1 MATLSVTGARWSPER
16 VFYLSMTLAIALAV
30 YVGFARSFFLRPLF
44 PTWPSPAEPVI
55 YLHGALFSAW
65 CVLLVVQSSLVTAGR
80 THVHRRLGVW
90 GTGLAASMVALGT
103 HAALVAARRPSGFV
117 GVPVPALQFLAVP
130 LFDMVLFGSFVTL
143 AVVWRRDPQAHK
155 RWMLLATL
163 NLVTAAIARWP
174 GVMGGSPLVYFLLT
188 DLFLVP
194 LVLWDRKTRG
204 RVHPATAWGGALIVV
219 SHPLRLAVSASTA
232 WLALAGWLVRSPL

>member
-1 MATLSVTGARWSPER
+1 MATFSLTGARWSPER
-16 VFYLSMTLAIALAV
+16 VFYLSMTLAIALSV

-44 PTWPSPAEPVI
+44 PAWPSPAEPVF

-80 THVHRRLGVW
+80 TQVHRRLGVW
-90 GTGLAASMVALGT
+90 GAGLAASMVALGT

-117 GVPVPALQFLAVP
+117 GVPVPGLRFLVVP
-130 LFDMVLFGSFVTL
+130 LFDMLLFGSFVAL
-143 AVVWRRDPQAHK
+143 AVVWRRDTQAHK

-204 RVHPATAWGGALIVV
+204 RVHPATAWGGALIVL
-219 SHPLRLAVSASTA
+219 SHPLRLAVSATTA